1 MNLQDAFIEIESGE
15 FDARVNVVS
24 GMGRFFKAA
33 RQEPA
38 VIDLFRELGSS
49 GSSCEDVLGR
59 IHDLSNLSVDSRY
72 ENPKDSAIAILL
84 WSLTYA
90 QPDYAVL
97 AAHYADRASQTW
109 YTKKMAHAL
118 IEPIPNSSG
127 DYRIDESDSNL
138 ENPATNETRD
148 AKINLNLFATFGR
161 AIEPRPSSA
170 SNSPMLTSEI
180 EPVESSGAS

>member
-1 MNLQDAFIEIESGE
+1 MNLRDALIEIESGE

-24 GMGRFFKAA
+24 GLGLFFKAA

-38 VIDLFRELGSS
+38 VVDLFRELASS
-49 GSSCEDVLGR
+49 GSSCEDVLGK

-90 QPDYAVL
+90 QPEYSVL
-97 AAHYADRASQTW
+97 AAHYADRAGQTW
-109 YTKKMAHAL
+109 YTRKLAHAL

-127 DYRIDESDSNL
+127 DDLIYESDEASIF
-138 ENPATNETRD
+138 PMTNETTD
-148 AKINLNLFATFGR
+148 VKINLSSFAAVGQTLQ
-161 AIEPRPSSA
+161 PRPTSVN
-170 SNSPMLTSEI
+170 NSPMLTSEI
-180 EPVESSGAS
+180 DLMEGSGAF